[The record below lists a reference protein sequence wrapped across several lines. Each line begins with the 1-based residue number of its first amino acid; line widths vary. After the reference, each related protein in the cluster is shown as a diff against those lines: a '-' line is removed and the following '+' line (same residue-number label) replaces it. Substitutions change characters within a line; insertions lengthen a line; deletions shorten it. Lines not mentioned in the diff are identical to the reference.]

1 MDIRCPRHGT
11 RAAFKAFVLIKLNV
25 TAVPEKDENVGI
37 FFGVDSVV
45 TKSGIELFF
54 NPLYHRSCP
63 IIMQTRSD
71 SARASPD
78 NNNDDIYA
86 SDRAMS
92 PFETTPNDS
101 DTLIGE
107 PLSGR

>member
-1 MDIRCPRHGT
+1 MFRS
-11 RAAFKAFVLIKLNV
+11 NV

-37 FFGVDSVV
+37 FFSVDSVV

-54 NPLYHRSCP
+54 DPLYHCSCP
-63 IIMQTRSD
+63 IIMQTCSD
-71 SARASPD
+71 SAHASPD
-78 NNNDDIYA
+78 NDNDDIYA
-86 SDRAMS
+86 SDCAVGL
-92 PFETTPNDS
+92 FEMTPNDS